1 MVPSGWQLVPWAH
14 SLPSMHICTSPPDP
28 HLVLQADPISDMLPL
43 NEAQHTDPAGQFVV
57 LTHLS
62 VA

>member
-1 MVPSGWQLVPWAH
+1 
-14 SLPSMHICTSPPDP
+14 
-28 HLVLQADPISDMLPL
+28 LVLQADPVSDMFPL